1 MRELFQDV
9 RYGWRMLQ
17 KTPGL
22 TAIVVTMLALG
33 VGANS
38 AVFSIFSA
46 TLLRPLPYD
55 KPDELVHL
63 NGVRNQGSF
72 QQQPFSYPNFS
83 DIRGH
88 SQVFS
93 QIGAYSGTAASV
105 SGKDGAEQVITP
117 VASAGFFETLGVKP
131 ALGRTFQIDDEQ
143 GKSAPVVMLTYGG
156 WQRYFG
162 GSPDVVGKTMVL
174 DGVLNTVVGVLP
186 RDFQFGPSQSG
197 DIWQSLR
204 VGGWKARRNAFWL
217 NPVARLKP
225 GMNSQQAQAGISALA
240 RQLEQ
245 QYPDD
250 NAGIGVQLVSL
261 EEQLVGSVRPVLQL
275 LMATVAFVLLITCAN
290 VAGLLLARSAQR
302 QKEISIRVAL
312 GARRARI
319 LRQLLTESILLALL
333 GGTLGTLAAVWLVP
347 AIVGLLPQI
356 ALSSMP
362 ALHGLHVNAGVL
374 GFSLAVSLLTG
385 ILFGIIPAL
394 QILKPDLRQELQEAG
409 RSSVG
414 GVHHRFRN
422 VLVVSEVALAVVLLV
437 GAGLMLRSLQQVFSQ
452 DPGFDATNLLTL
464 GLALPEKAYANGP
477 QQQEFQRR
485 LLKDIHAL
493 PGVKDVAAV
502 SIVPLSG
509 AGNTSRFDL
518 EGRPKASGGEEY
530 EASTPTVTANYFEV
544 MIIPLRAGRFFSSQD
559 TAKSTPVV
567 IVNQALVDQ
576 VFHGQNPIGKR
587 INFTY
592 TSEPNLHE
600 IVGVVGNENVDRL
613 DARMQPIVYDTFEQ
627 SPNTFFSLA
636 VRTRQAPETLAST
649 VVKKVRDI
657 DPQVAVSNV
666 ASMAQIIHD
675 SPTMVLRAYPAYL
688 LAGFAGTALALA
700 VLGIYGLL
708 AYSVVQRQRELGLR
722 LALGAAPAD
731 LRRLVVRNGMKLTV
745 LGAAFGI
752 VGAFAVA
759 RLISSLLFGIK
770 STDTVTFTA
779 VCLLLILATLPAT
792 YIPALRATRVDP
804 METLRCE

>member
-1 MRELFQDV
+1 
-9 RYGWRMLQ
+9 
-17 KTPGL
+17 
-22 TAIVVTMLALG
+22 
-33 VGANS
+33 
-38 AVFSIFSA
+38 
-46 TLLRPLPYD
+46 
-55 KPDELVHL
+55 
-63 NGVRNQGSF
+63 
-72 QQQPFSYPNFS
+72 
-83 DIRGH
+83 
-88 SQVFS
+88 
-93 QIGAYSGTAASV
+93 
-105 SGKDGAEQVITP
+105 
-117 VASAGFFETLGVKP
+117 
-131 ALGRTFQIDDEQ
+131 
-143 GKSAPVVMLTYGG
+143 
-156 WQRYFG
+156 
-162 GSPDVVGKTMVL
+162 MVL

-186 RDFQFGPSQSG
+186 RNFQFGPSQSG
-197 DIWQSLR
+197 DIWQALR
-204 VGGWKARRNAFWL
+204 VSGWKARRNAFWL
-217 NPVARLKP
+217 NPVARLKS
-225 GMNSQQAQAGISALA
+225 GMTSEQAQAGIAALA

-275 LMATVAFVLLITCAN
+275 LMGTVAFVLLITCAN
-290 VAGLLLARSAQR
+290 VAGLLLARSVQR

-333 GGTLGTLAAVWLVP
+333 GGTAGTLAAVWLVP
-347 AIVGLLPQI
+347 AIIGLLPQI
-356 ALSSMP
+356 AVSSIP
-362 ALHGLHVNAGVL
+362 ALQGLHVNVGVL
-374 GFSLAVSLLTG
+374 AFSLTVSLLTG
-385 ILFGIIPAL
+385 ILFGLIPAL

-437 GAGLMLRSLQQVFSQ
+437 GAGLMLRSLQQVLNQ
-452 DPGFDATNLLTL
+452 DPGFDTSNLLTL
-464 GLALPEKAYANGP
+464 GLAVPEKAYPNGP
-477 QQQEFQRR
+477 QQLELQRR

-509 AGNTSRFDL
+509 SGNTSRFDV
-518 EGRPKASGGEEY
+518 EGHPKASGGEEY

-544 MIIPLRAGRFFSSQD
+544 MRIPLRAGRFFSSQD
-559 TAKSTPVV
+559 TTKSTPVA

-592 TSEPNLHE
+592 TNEPNLHE

-613 DARMQPIVYDTFEQ
+613 DAKMQPIVYDTFEL

-636 VRTRQAPETLAST
+636 VRTQQAPETIANT
-649 VVKKVRDI
+649 VVRKVREI

-675 SPTMVLRAYPAYL
+675 SPTMILRAYPAYL

-722 LALGAAPAD
+722 LALGAAPSD
-731 LRRLVVRNGMKLTV
+731 LRRLVVKNGMRLTL
-745 LGAAFGI
+745 LGAAVGI
-752 VGAFAVA
+752 AGAFAVA
-759 RLISSLLFGIK
+759 RLINSLLFGIK
-770 STDTVTFTA
+770 STDAMTFVG
-779 VCLLLILATLPAT
+779 VCLLVVLTTLPAS

>member
-1 MRELFQDV
+1 MRELIQDL
-9 RYGWRMLQ
+9 RYGWRMLL

-22 TAIVVTMLALG
+22 TAVVVLMIAVG

-38 AVFSIFSA
+38 AVFSIFAA

-55 KPDELVHL
+55 KPNELVHL
-63 NGVRNQGSF
+63 NGARNQGSF
-72 QQQPFSYPNFS
+72 QQQPFSYPNFV
-83 DIRGH
+83 DMRERN
-88 SQVFS
+88 QVFS
-93 QIGAYSGTAASV
+93 QMGAYSGSAASL

-131 ALGRTFQIDDEQ
+131 ALGRTFQIEDER
-143 GKSAPVVMLTYGG
+143 GKAAPVVILTYGG

-204 VGGWKARRNAFWL
+204 VDGWKTRRNAFWL
-217 NPVARLKP
+217 SPVARLKS
-225 GMNSQQAQAGISALA
+225 GMNLQQAQAGVSAVA

-250 NAGIGVQLVSL
+250 NAGVGVQLVTL

-290 VAGLLLARSAQR
+290 VAGLLLARSVQR

-319 LRQLLTESILLALL
+319 LRQMLTESILLALL
-333 GGTLGTLAAVWLVP
+333 GGIAGTLAAIWLVP
-347 AIVGLLPQI
+347 AILGLLPQI

-362 ALHGLHVNAGVL
+362 ALQGLHVNAGVL
-374 GFSLAVSLLTG
+374 AFSLAISLLTG
-385 ILFGIIPAL
+385 ILFGIVPAL

-414 GVHHRFRN
+414 RVHSRFRN
-422 VLVVSEVALAVVLLV
+422 VLVVSEVALSVVLLV
-437 GAGLMLRSLQQVFSQ
+437 GAGLMLRSLQQVLNQ
-452 DPGFDATNLLTL
+452 DPGFDTTNLLTL
-464 GLALPEKAYANGP
+464 GLSMPDKAYPNGP
-477 QQQEFQRR
+477 QQLEFQRR
-485 LLKDIHAL
+485 LLKDIHSL

-509 AGNTSRFDL
+509 SGNTSRFDL
-518 EGRPKASGGEEY
+518 EGHSKASGGEEY
-530 EASTPTVTANYFEV
+530 EASTPTITTNYFGV
-544 MIIPLRAGRFFSSQD
+544 MRIPLRAGRFFTSHD
-559 TAKSTPVV
+559 TGSPSVV

-592 TSEPNLHE
+592 TNEPNLHE
-600 IVGVVGNENVDRL
+600 IIGVVGNENVDRL
-613 DARMQPIVYDTFEQ
+613 DAKMQPIVYDTFEQ
-627 SPNTFFSLA
+627 SPNTYFSLA
-636 VRTRQAPETLAST
+636 VRTQQAPESLANT
-649 VVKKVRDI
+649 VVKKVREI

-675 SPTMVLRAYPAYL
+675 SPTMLLRAYPAYL
-688 LAGFAGTALALA
+688 LAGFAAMALVLA

-722 LALGAAPAD
+722 LALGAKPHD
-731 LRRLVVRNGMKLTV
+731 LRRLVVANGMKVTL
-745 LGAAFGI
+745 LGTAFGI

-770 STDTVTFTA
+770 STDAATFTG
-779 VCLLLILATLPAT
+779 VCLLLVLATLPAT